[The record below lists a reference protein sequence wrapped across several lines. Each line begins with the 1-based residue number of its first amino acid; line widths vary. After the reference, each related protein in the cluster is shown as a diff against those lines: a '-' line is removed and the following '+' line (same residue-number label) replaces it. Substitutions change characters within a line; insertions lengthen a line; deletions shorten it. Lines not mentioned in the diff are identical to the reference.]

1 MRKSRNK
8 PHPARALRDSAR
20 EVQST
25 IRAIA
30 TVADGRVRLQSRQ
43 LRSLTPFFPDVVDA
57 LGTWFRDVVLD
68 GELVVCRGGRLDFT
82 ALQRRLVNP
91 RAVAGAPAS
100 FLVFD
105 VLEAGGTDLRAY
117 PYRVRRAVLQRLL
130 DGVAP
135 PLALVPMTTDATA
148 ARVWLTGHLDA
159 GIEGVV
165 AKRLS
170 QPYRPRSTWRKVR
183 GYASTEAVVGGVL
196 GPVSAPVALVLGR
209 PDRQGQLRVV
219 GRTTPIPRHMRV
231 ELGTRLRPA
240 RAAHPW
246 PAVLPPA
253 RYGNSAPVEY
263 DRVEPRV
270 VVELAVDAAIDLV
283 RERPVWRHPAKLRRV
298 RYDLHPA
305 DLTAARNPGT
315 AADRP

>member
-1 MRKSRNK
+1 
-8 PHPARALRDSAR
+8 
-20 EVQST
+20 
-25 IRAIA
+25 
-30 TVADGRVRLQSRQ
+30 
-43 LRSLTPFFPDVVDA
+43 
-57 LGTWFRDVVLD
+57 
-68 GELVVCRGGRLDFT
+68 
-82 ALQRRLVNP
+82 
-91 RAVAGAPAS
+91 
-100 FLVFD
+100 
-105 VLEAGGTDLRAY
+105 
-117 PYRVRRAVLQRLL
+117 
-130 DGVAP
+130 
-135 PLALVPMTTDATA
+135 
-148 ARVWLTGHLDA
+148 
-159 GIEGVV
+159 
-165 AKRLS
+165 
-170 QPYRPRSTWRKVR
+170 TWRKVR